1 VKVGSEVIAI
11 VNYGMGNLA
20 SINNML
26 KKIGA
31 KSEIT
36 SDPARIRSAQK
47 LILPGVGAFDT
58 GMKRLADL
66 GLMDV
71 LNEQVRQRGI
81 PVLGICLGMQLMT
94 AGSEEGALS
103 GLAWIDADTRRF
115 RPLENSALKV
125 PHMGWNV
132 VRSEKPSALLRN
144 CVGEQ
149 RFYFVHSYYVCCR
162 SRADVLL
169 TSDFAGTFDAGF
181 ERANIMGVQFHPE
194 KSHRFGMSLLRN
206 FAEGA

>member
-1 VKVGSEVIAI
+1 VKVGAEVIAI

-66 GLMDV
+66 GLTDV
-71 LNEQVRQRGI
+71 LNEQVKQQGV

-94 AGSEEGALS
+94 IGSEEGALS
-103 GLAWIDADTRRF
+103 GLSWIDADTRRF
-115 RPLENSALKV
+115 QPLEGSAFKV

-132 VRSEKPSALLRN
+132 VRPEKPSVLLRDSI
-144 CVGEQ
+144 GEQ

-162 SRADVLL
+162 NRADVLL
-169 TSDFAGTFDAGF
+169 TSDFGGAFDAGF
-181 ERANIMGVQFHPE
+181 ERENIMGVQFHPE
-194 KSHRFGMSLLRN
+194 KSHRFGMLLLRN
-206 FAEGA
+206 FAGIA

>member
-1 VKVGSEVIAI
+1 VIAI
-11 VNYGMGNLA
+11 VNFGMGNLA

-31 KSEIT
+31 ASEIT
-36 SDPARIRSAQK
+36 SDPAKIKSAQK
-47 LILPGVGAFDT
+47 LILPGVGAFDA
-58 GMKRLADL
+58 GMKRLTDL
-66 GLMDV
+66 GLTDV
-71 LNEQVRQRGI
+71 LNEQVMQRSV

-94 AGSEEGALS
+94 SGSKEGALS
-103 GLAWIDADTRRF
+103 GLGWIDADTLRF
-115 RPLENSALKV
+115 HPAEGSALKV

-132 VRSEKPSALLRN
+132 VRLEKPSVLLQN
-144 CVGEQ
+144 CIDEQ

-162 SRADVLL
+162 NRSDVLL

-181 ERANIMGVQFHPE
+181 EHENIMGVQFHPE

-206 FAEGA
+206 FAEIS